1 MKFEFRIILLLA
13 TALPLIGLPQ
23 ACADDAPASVLDSLE
38 TKHPRLMLKE
48 PALQNLKERAKKDV
62 VLQGLVRGV
71 INKADD
77 CLTEPMLTYTKRGP
91 RLLHVSKACL
101 VASTN
106 WGLPGDGQA
115 TRNMPRRSSR
125 TFSRCVHSPIGAP
138 AISSIPRKWL
148 MPSSPPNRP
157 LPKSATK
164 ASVASSSV
172 YPKLRARSPSRSSC
186 HPNGK
191 MG

>member
-101 VASTN
+101 DRIYELGVA
-106 WGLPGDGQA
+106 W
-115 TRNMPRRSSR
+115 
-125 TFSRCVHSPIGAP
+125 
-138 AISSIPRKWL
+138 
-148 MPSSPPNRP
+148 
-157 LPKSATK
+157 
-164 ASVASSSV
+164 
-172 YPKLRARSPSRSSC
+172 
-186 HPNGK
+186 
-191 MG
+191 